1 MSKKPRKKT
10 YRPKPV
16 RLTGIVL
23 DTVMGDITDDEIARI
38 FELAEEGLDLLQ
50 IGSKDVMAFHKV
62 DAAVRAAFTLAEAF
76 EHKYDIQALCV
87 LATGAL
93 IMAST
98 WNENQDQPIKE
109 KLVHGLTDA
118 DVRQCIAASLE
129 PVQAVLDLWR
139 DMVKQAKRSEVLRA
153 MEAANRFYI
162 KIPLSNIAITE
173 DGGFEPPKSDSFMR
187 ERGIAWI
194 HGQCR
199 AGFLD
204 YDGRLIWRM
213 PTTETQVRLDRP
225 TLIVLIPSGT
235 KYNFKDLICQ
245 MR

>member
-1 MSKKPRKKT
+1 MKKPRKK

-16 RLTGIVL
+16 RMTATIL
-23 DTVMGDITDDEIARI
+23 DAVMGDITDDEIARI
-38 FELAEEGLDLLQ
+38 YELAEEGLDLLQ
-50 IGSKDVMAFHKV
+50 IGSKDVMAFHKM

-162 KIPLSNIAITE
+162 NIPLSNIAITE

-199 AGFLD
+199 SGFLD

-213 PTTETQVRLDRP
+213 PQTKSQVRLDRP
-225 TLIVLIPSGT
+225 TLLVLIPSGQ
-235 KYNFKDLICQ
+235 KYDFKELICQ